1 MFDQTRARSSAQ
13 RQGDLFQSRTLPPGT
28 ARIPRSRFRQPF
40 GEDLLS
46 ALVVVAEEPAYP
58 QLDPNR
64 NSLPGKIAQS
74 PLVPAMHAAG
84 GSPARRTD
92 ALLPRRPQPH
102 DEPAP
107 PLSSEFLQN
116 DFPSIG
122 NQRPLSHGRCGESPG
137 LGSKLSLI
145 TRRKS
150 TSYGSPNWRKNQI
163 STGVDIWVD

>member
-1 MFDQTRARSSAQ
+1 LFDQTRARSSAQ

-107 PLSSEFLQN
+107 PLSREFLRERLPQHRE
-116 DFPSIG
+116 PTSAVPW
-122 NQRPLSHGRCGESPG
+122 PLRRVARAWFQAIPDHPPEKYQ
-137 LGSKLSLI
+137 LWFTKLEEEPNFN
-145 TRRKS
+145 RR
-150 TSYGSPNWRKNQI
+150 
-163 STGVDIWVD
+163 